1 MRYCQSC
8 EVEYPDL
15 TQACPTCQ
23 GPLVDAPPRETRRFV
38 LAGTAE
44 DPLTAENLA
53 EVVDQAGIPVV
64 VRARRRGV
72 VDPITS
78 PALHAWWEILVPEE
92 LAERAQAL
100 VESERANIEADA
112 GAAERAA
119 LEEEQATE
127 KAAQRSAEGRAGEET
142 PSPAEAEE

>member
-23 GPLVDAPPRETRRFV
+23 GPLIDAPPRETRRFV

-92 LAERAQAL
+92 LVERAQAL
-100 VESERANIEADA
+100 VEGERAKIEADA

-119 LEEEQATE
+119 LEEELATE
-127 KAAQRSAEGRAGEET
+127 AVAAGTPEDGGAEGA
-142 PSPAEAEE
+142 AEAEEAK